1 MTQAT
6 AEQSNSREKNKEAK
20 RARMQQTLNNFF
32 TDLNKNKQDMSQ
44 RNVATQVQ
52 GKRLRTGKRLVPS
65 GLAARLRKEKAERA
79 SKRAEMAD
87 EEEGSKRT
95 ISFGAGDSNT
105 KTARPMKSALRK
117 GPILSTTLLLE
128 SGSG

>member
-1 MTQAT
+1 MARNSVFCNF
-6 AEQSNSREKNKEAK
+6 ASSDQS
-20 RARMQQTLNNFF
+20 
-32 TDLNKNKQDMSQ
+32 DLNKNKQDMSQ

-95 ISFGAGDSNT
+95 ISFWAGDDNT
-105 KTARPMKSALRK
+105 KTRTPMKSALRK
-117 GPILSTTLLLE
+117 RPKETVKIFTTTLSWL